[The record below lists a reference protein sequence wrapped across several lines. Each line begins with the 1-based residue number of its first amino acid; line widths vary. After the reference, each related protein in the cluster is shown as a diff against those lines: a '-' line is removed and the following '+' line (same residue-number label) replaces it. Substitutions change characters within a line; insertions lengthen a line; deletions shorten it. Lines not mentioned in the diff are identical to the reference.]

1 MLPLIIL
8 ILITIHKGDIR
19 IENSTE
25 NIFILFLASIWYIFL
40 CQRSMSSA
48 KKNSKIFTRWLELK
62 VSMVISKALEHVTS
76 QNIVFFESAKL
87 YTRATNFYY
96 YYHLLFTRSMSV
108 IYQSKSKCL
117 LSPRV
122 KNLGLMVL

>member
-96 YYHLLFTRSMSV
+96 YYHLLSTFIV
-108 IYQSKSKCL
+108 LLPVLL
-117 LSPRV
+117 LSFIMNHATIKSNNNRD
-122 KNLGLMVL
+122 